1 MKFLTGAAFLAGV
14 LMLAACS
21 NSDTIG
27 PSQQAPGPMG
37 STSTPSTADLPSKNS
52 QSLPVD
58 RSE

>member
-1 MKFLTGAAFLAGV
+1 MKKLTGAAIIASAF
-14 LMLAACS
+14 MLAACGS
-21 NSDTIG
+21 SGDIG

-58 RSE
+58 RPE